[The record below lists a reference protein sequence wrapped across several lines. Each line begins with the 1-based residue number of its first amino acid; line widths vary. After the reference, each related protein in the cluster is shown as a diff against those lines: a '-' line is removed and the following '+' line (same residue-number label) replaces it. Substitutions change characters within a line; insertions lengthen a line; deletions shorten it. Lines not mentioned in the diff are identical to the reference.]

1 MEMNADPY
9 IDSLGI
15 PSLSEKDHKPFIDL
29 ITIAVGWAVK
39 HKNAPDRI
47 TDPEADLVIY
57 ISFLTSKTEWWISR
71 FRGSQRKA
79 GRFYRDPDTYWK
91 AIAIGVVHR
100 KAFEECKKLLPSLD
114 PEKYLMETSTPP
126 APQKIGPELITA
138 PKKKQPSKRGELW
151 KLDRRWD
158 NLWPSSRKIFDE
170 LLSRA
175 TYGKRSPRFPW
186 AYGGLK
192 SLDRETGYKE
202 RQIRKALH
210 HLQGLSMIKRIFR
223 AYKGQGASKYWVF
236 FTPKMSGAFYRLTIP
251 PKKRRS

>member
-1 MEMNADPY
+1 MEMTPEFY
-9 IDSLGI
+9 IDTISK
-15 PSLSEKDHKPFIDL
+15 SPFYKTPPDSFWKVIKETL
-29 ITIAVGWAVK
+29 EEVSRRF
-39 HKNAPDRI
+39 PDRPRLI
-47 TDPEADLVIY
+47 QAEAINKLIVAHCIIPPDQFNERFAHYKKIAL
-57 ISFLTSKTEWWISR
+57 R
-71 FRGSQRKA
+71 FR
-79 GRFYRDPDTYWK
+79 RDPSTLWRT
-91 AIAIGVVHR
+91 IAIGVLSPGLER
-100 KAFEECKKLLPSLD
+100 TYLKSISLPFAD
-114 PEKYLMETSTPP
+114 EHQTNPTAPP
-126 APQKIGPELITA
+126 VSQKIGPELITA
-138 PKKKQPSKRGELW
+138 PKKKHLSKRGELW

-186 AYGGLK
+186 AYGGLE
-192 SLDRETGYKE
+192 SLEKKTEYEEK
-202 RQIRKALH
+202 QIRRALH

>member
-1 MEMNADPY
+1 METNADFYQLLFGSPPPFNNPPEFFWNLIIDTTEKINKRLKISHHQIPDEPLY
-9 IDSLGI
+9 II
-15 PSLSEKDHKPFIDL
+15 QLSYFFTPLNEWSDK
-29 ITIAVGWAVK
+29 
-39 HKNAPDRI
+39 
-47 TDPEADLVIY
+47 
-57 ISFLTSKTEWWISR
+57 LTHL
-71 FRGSQRKA
+71 
-79 GRFYRDPDTYWK
+79 K
-91 AIAIGVVHR
+91 AIAFRFFTTPATLWTTIATGLYTPEVGEAYR
-100 KAFEECKKLLPSLD
+100 KIKPTFD
-114 PEKYLMETSTPP
+114 PERYLHKTSTTP

-138 PKKKQPSKRGELW
+138 PKKKRLPKRGILW

-158 NLWPSSRKIFDE
+158 PLWPSSRKIFDE

-192 SLDRETGYKE
+192 SLEEKTGNKN

-210 HLQGLSMIKRIFR
+210 QLQGLSMIKRIFR
-223 AYKGQGASKYWVF
+223 AYEGQGASKYWVF